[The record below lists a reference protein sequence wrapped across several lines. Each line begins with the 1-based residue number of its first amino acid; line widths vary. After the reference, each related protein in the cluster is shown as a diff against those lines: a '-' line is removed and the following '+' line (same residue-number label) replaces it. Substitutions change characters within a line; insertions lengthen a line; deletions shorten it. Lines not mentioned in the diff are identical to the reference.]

1 MRTAIKISYYG
12 EPEEGF
18 NISEFKGLTEFKN
31 DLDEDYYAFI
41 QKKTDGYGAGFYE
54 LAVEILSDLNLQQFI
69 EFIGTGIAYDV
80 LKSGTENIILK
91 PFLKAYKKLK
101 RKNRSIDIQE
111 LKFSFKDSTISIYK
125 IYENSIFGELE
136 NILLGLSINYTN
148 LYLKSGEKPFELNIP
163 IFKNPNESNGIKYR
177 CLLSVDETIQNINK
191 EDYFIYWG
199 AYYQFKGWFHV
210 FDYKK
215 QELTN
220 EFYYTEE
227 LYLEKV
233 KAE

>member
-1 MRTAIKISYYG
+1 M
-12 EPEEGF
+12 
-18 NISEFKGLTEFKN
+18 
-31 DLDEDYYAFI
+31 I
-41 QKKTDGYGAGFYE
+41 Q
-54 LAVEILSDLNLQQFI
+54 
-69 EFIGTGIAYDV
+69 
-80 LKSGTENIILK
+80 
-91 PFLKAYKKLK
+91 
-101 RKNRSIDIQE
+101 
-111 LKFSFKDSTISIYK
+111 